1 MEFTLLWAAL
11 LAVFLMRA
19 MLYLQERRDLLPDD
33 ETGWFDVLLGA
44 AIVGLVAGRLAA
56 MILTGTNPITHPADM
71 ILIRGGVDTGFA
83 SVGALLYLAFALRRA
98 GWRAADAIAPAA
110 LAGLAGWHA
119 GCLFRGTCLG
129 TRSELPWALSE
140 PGSDLTRHPTELY
153 AALLFLAAALVA
165 VTLLRRSLP
174 RSAVFSLGLAS
185 AGLIRLVTE
194 PIRPSLGSG
203 PIWWYGTAALL
214 GMILMGAAFL
224 RPYRDGQRQSEPNR
238 Q

>member
-11 LAVFLMRA
+11 LAVILMRA
-19 MLYLQERRDLLPDD
+19 MLFVQERRDLLPDD

-44 AIVGLVAGRLAA
+44 AIVGLVVGRLAA
-56 MILTGTNPITHPADM
+56 MILTGANPITHPADM

-83 SVGALLYLAFALRRA
+83 SVGALLYLAFALRRG
-98 GWRAADAIAPAA
+98 GWRAADAMAPAA
-110 LAGLAGWHA
+110 LAGLAGWQG

-153 AALLFLAAALVA
+153 AALLFLGAALVA
-165 VTLLRRSLP
+165 LALLRRSLP
-174 RSAVFSLGLAS
+174 ASAVFAWGLAS

-214 GMILMGAAFL
+214 GIILLGAAFL
-224 RPYRDGQRQSEPNR
+224 RPYRDNQGHSEPNR
-238 Q
+238 P

>member
-1 MEFTLLWAAL
+1 
-11 LAVFLMRA
+11 
-19 MLYLQERRDLLPDD
+19 
-33 ETGWFDVLLGA
+33 VLLGA
-44 AIVGLVAGRLAA
+44 AIVGLVVGRLAA

-83 SVGALLYLAFALRRA
+83 SVGALVYLAFALRRG

-110 LAGLAGWHA
+110 LAGLAGWHG

-153 AALLFLAAALVA
+153 AALLFLGVALVA
-165 VTLLRRSLP
+165 LTLLPRSLP
-174 RSAVFSLGLAS
+174 RSAVFFLGLAS

-203 PIWWYGTAALL
+203 PIWWYSTAALL
-214 GMILMGAAFL
+214 GVILLGVAFL
-224 RPYRDGQRQSEPNR
+224 RSYRDGQRHSEPNR